1 MAGIW
6 WLFLGL
12 LIAWRIVL
20 GFQACKRANRADWGS
35 TLLNYLDGLNRIYCY
50 KFHRLNS
57 KLLPLPETG
66 GALIVANHISGLD
79 PQLLIAV
86 NSRPLR
92 FLIAREEYERRGF
105 QWLFKGMR
113 CIPVDRET
121 KPEKALKAALLA
133 LQAGEVIA
141 LFPQGK
147 IHLPSDPPTS
157 LKKGAIW
164 LATHTQAPIYPVHIK
179 GVKGQGQVMGALFQ
193 RSHVTLHHYNPIF
206 SQSLLTEACLAQIS
220 QAIQGNK
227 A

>member
-1 MAGIW
+1 MVSIW
-6 WLFLGL
+6 WLLSVLGF
-12 LIAWRIVL
+12 LIAWGIIYGL
-20 GFQACKRANRADWGS
+20 QACKNANRADWGS
-35 TLLNYLDGLNRIYCY
+35 ILLNYLDGLNRIYCR
-50 KFHRLNS
+50 KFHRLNP

-66 GALIVANHISGLD
+66 GVLIVANHISGLD
-79 PQLLIAV
+79 PQLLISV
-86 NSRPLR
+86 STRPLR

-105 QWLFKGMR
+105 QWLFKGMK

-147 IHLPSDPPTS
+147 IRLPSDSPAP

-164 LATHTQAPIYPVHIK
+164 LATHTQVPIYPVHIK

-193 RSHVTLHHYNPIF
+193 RSQVTLHHYDPIF
-206 SQSLLTEACLAQIS
+206 SQSLSPDQCLAQIS
-220 QAIQGNK
+220 QAIQGI
-227 A
+227 